1 MTAYDGHIVRDVT
14 RRAAN
19 AIGGY
24 GETRDARACP
34 EHSPPGGRCNRKT
47 WMAATSPAMMK
58 ERSARPD
65 DCSGVIRHCS
75 AVIPPPLF
83 RCEPHGF
90 GAVAAAPIHPA
101 PDQALFALRAG
112 HREDARKI
120 LLNLRSPRIG
130 NLPLRRRSLLRQ
142 KVGDADDAQ
151 QSTRPAM
158 ICAVSMLATP
168 FADRAVSLPPRAFA
182 LTNDREI
189 AGPTDI
195 DDGRAALRTGSISA
209 QRLSRNPA
217 SRKARHVCQT
227 GDASWQ

>member
-34 EHSPPGGRCNRKT
+34 EHSRPGGRCNRKT

-58 ERSARPD
+58 ERSAGPD

-151 QSTRPAM
+151 QKHQA
-158 ICAVSMLATP
+158 C
-168 FADRAVSLPPRAFA
+168 
-182 LTNDREI
+182 NDLCRI
-189 AGPTDI
+189 
-195 DDGRAALRTGSISA
+195 
-209 QRLSRNPA
+209 
-217 SRKARHVCQT
+217 HVGHSVC
-227 GDASWQ
+227 